1 MSTQHPDNALMPFFA
16 SNSLI
21 EGDDEVQEAYYAFS
35 HLGCTE
41 QMWDCEGKEVDAYVV
56 KKLLTK
62 YSTFFE
68 KNRLGRD
75 LRLTLRVPNPAV
87 EKTEAKILL
96 ETLEGIPRSFDT
108 AQVFYNDDIA
118 PIFEVI
124 LPMTSSAKD
133 VNMVYHYYR
142 DFVAGKQSQE
152 LFSGSQ
158 KISEWIGRFMPSEIN
173 VIPLIETHEQLLSAD
188 KIVSEYLKGK
198 NVEYQRVF
206 LARSDPAQNYGLAA
220 AVLLDKIALQK
231 LSELEEKSSVEI
243 FPIIGVG
250 SVPFRGNLKPTNTQ
264 NCLSGYPSV
273 QTFTMQSAF
282 KYDFPQLEVTKA
294 VEEINS
300 TKRKKP
306 VQMDEK
312 KCLELIERYSKE
324 YANQVSLLEPL
335 INKVAAFVPKRR
347 KRKLHIGLFG
357 YSRQLKGKSLPRTI
371 TFCASLYS
379 IGLPPEIL
387 GLNVLMQKDLDY
399 FGDVYKNFQADLKD
413 AMRFYNPECKK
424 IIPSKVSKSLKTDF
438 VDYETDLEH
447 AKTTSEII
455 SRLSKNSTDALDVLI
470 ARAAYTR
477 KFLG

>member
-1 MSTQHPDNALMPFFA
+1 MSTQHPDNASMPFFA
-16 SNSLI
+16 SNSLL

-62 YSTFFE
+62 YGNFFE

-75 LRLTLRVPNPAV
+75 LRLTLRVPNPAI

-96 ETLEGIPRSFDT
+96 ETLEAIPRSFDT
-108 AQVFYNDDIA
+108 AQVFYNDDLA

-124 LPMTSSAKD
+124 LPMTESARD

-142 DFVAGKQSQE
+142 DFVAGKQSKE
-152 LFSGSQ
+152 LFPGSQ
-158 KISEWIGRFMPSEIN
+158 KVSEWIGRFMPEQIN
-173 VIPLIETHEQLLSAD
+173 VIPLIETREHLISAD
-188 KIVSEYLKGK
+188 KIVSQYLKGK
-198 NVEYQRVF
+198 QVESQRVF
-206 LARSDPAQNYGLAA
+206 LARSDPAQNYGLAS

-231 LSELEEKSSVEI
+231 LHELEEKTSVEI
-243 FPIIGVG
+243 FPIVGVG
-250 SVPFRGNLKPTNTQ
+250 SVPFRGNLKPTNPQ
-264 NCLSGYPSV
+264 NCLSGYPSA
-273 QTFTMQSAF
+273 QTFTIQSAF
-282 KYDFPQLEVTKA
+282 KYDFDQQAVANA

-300 TKRKKP
+300 AKRKKP
-306 VQMDEK
+306 VQVDEE
-312 KCLELIERYSKE
+312 KCLEIIERYSNE

-335 INKVAAFVPKRR
+335 INKVAAFVPRRR

-379 IGLPPEIL
+379 IGLPPEML
-387 GLNVLMQKDLDY
+387 GLNALTQKDLDY
-399 FGDVYKNFQADLKD
+399 FDGVYKNFRADLVD
-413 AMRFYNPECKK
+413 AMKFYNPECRR
-424 IIPSKVSKSLKTDF
+424 IIPEKVSKSLKTDF
-438 VDYETDLEH
+438 IDFETSQEH

-455 SRLSKNSTDALDVLI
+455 SRLSKNSTEGLETLV
-470 ARAAYTR
+470 ARAAFAR